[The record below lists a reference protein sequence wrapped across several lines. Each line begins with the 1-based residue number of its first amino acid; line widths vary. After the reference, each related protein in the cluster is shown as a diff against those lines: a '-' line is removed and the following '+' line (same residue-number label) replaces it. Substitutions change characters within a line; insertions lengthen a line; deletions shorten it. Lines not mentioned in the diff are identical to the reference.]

1 MSIKQV
7 SIFLTI
13 SLVLL
18 AKLSLAFTKPIM
30 LDTEPSKPSTQI
42 KRNNEINPSI
52 PVDTWLQQ
60 GMNLDSVMFKQFFS
74 NQMYSNYFTLQ
85 ENPKQFLISFELPG
99 VDPKKIR
106 VSVSQGVLY
115 VQAKNDNKSKYN
127 ESNSYYFSYHVTL
140 PENSNT
146 QKISAIL
153 KRGILLITIEKT
165 NKLAASMIDIPVKE
179 IA

>member
-1 MSIKQV
+1 MSKSIIQV

-13 SLVLL
+13 SLVLF
-18 AKLSLAFTKPIM
+18 AKLSLAFANPVM
-30 LDTEPSKPSTQI
+30 FNSEPSTQI
-42 KRNNEINPSI
+42 KRNNEINSSI
-52 PVDTWLQQ
+52 PVDTWFQQ
-60 GMNLDSVMFKQFFS
+60 GMNLDSVMFKQFFG
-74 NQMYSNYFTLQ
+74 NQMYFNNFTLQ
-85 ENPKQFLISFELPG
+85 EDPKQFLISFELPG

-115 VQAKNDNKSKYN
+115 VQAKNDNKSKHN

-140 PENSNT
+140 PENANT
-146 QKISAIL
+146 KKINAIL
-153 KRGILLITIEKT
+153 KRGILLITIKKT